1 MMKMTWITRGDFF
14 GGLTAAVVA
23 LPLALAFGVASGAG
37 AAAGLYGAIA
47 VGFFA
52 ALFGG
57 TPSQISGPTG
67 PMTVVMAA
75 ILMQTIAAAPD
86 AGMAIAFTTVILAG
100 LIQIGAGVLR
110 LGRYFVM
117 VPFPVVSGFMSGIG
131 VIIVLLEIGPLLG
144 AAHYSNPLDALMALP
159 VTFEQ
164 IAWDAAV
171 LGLGTLCLL
180 FLWPSRFQ
188 VLPAPLMAL
197 VAFALFSLGGPFAEV
212 ERIGEIPRGL
222 PTVIWPVLSLDLL
235 PTIIGSA
242 CLLAA
247 LGSIDSLLTSLV
259 ADNLTR
265 TQHDS
270 DRELIGQG
278 IGNCFSGLI
287 GGLPGAGATMR
298 TLVNIRLGG
307 RTRASGMFHSILL
320 AALMLGAAPL
330 GEAIPLA
337 VLAGILMKT
346 GFDIIDWSFFR
357 RIRRIPL
364 FASALM
370 CFVLVVTVTVDL
382 ITAVAIGVF
391 IANLETLHRLS
402 ELQVK
407 SFRTGRSSQE
417 LPELSETEQ
426 TVLDGAEGRI
436 LLYQLQGFMSY
447 GLSRGIAR
455 HFSQLSDHEVMIL
468 DFTQVSHLDLSAALT
483 LTELIEDAQQRH
495 REVLLAGLTGS
506 IVHSMRATE
515 LQSLV
520 APEHRF
526 DQRAAAIAYAATMI
540 DHSHA
545 RQSDLQ
551 SAI

>member
-1 MMKMTWITRGDFF
+1 MNVISRGDFF

-57 TPSQISGPTG
+57 TPSQVSGPTG

-75 ILMQTIAAAPD
+75 ILTQTIAQDPTN
-86 AGMAIAFTTVILAG
+86 GMAIAFTTVMLAG
-100 LIQIGAGVLR
+100 LLQIIAGKLK

-131 VIIVLLEIGPLLG
+131 IIIILLEIGPLIG
-144 AAHYSNPLDALMALP
+144 GDHYSNPLAALLALP
-159 VTFEQ
+159 LTMSQ
-164 IAWDAAV
+164 LSWDAAF
-171 LGLGTLCLL
+171 LGLGTLVLL
-180 FLWPSRFQ
+180 FLWPNRFQ
-188 VLPAPLMAL
+188 VLPAPLIAL
-197 VAFALFSLGGPFAEV
+197 IAFALFSLGSPFDGV

-222 PTVIWPVLSLDLL
+222 PDLHLPYIAVDLL
-235 PTIIGSA
+235 PAIVGSA
-242 CLLAA
+242 FLLAA

-278 IGNCFSGLI
+278 IGNCVAGLI

-307 RTRASGMFHSILL
+307 RTRISGMLHSVLL
-320 AALMLGAAPL
+320 TILMLGAAPL

-337 VLAGILMKT
+337 VLAGILLKT
-346 GFDIIDWSFFR
+346 GFDIIDWSFLR
-357 RIRRIPL
+357 RLHRVPV

-370 CFVLVVTVTVDL
+370 LVVLVVTVTVDL

-391 IANLETLHRLS
+391 VANLETLYRLS
-402 ELQVK
+402 EMQLKNLVV
-407 SFRTGRSSQE
+407 GASSEELHDLSAQE
-417 LPELSETEQ
+417 EALLKQ
-426 TVLDGAEGRI
+426 AEGKI
-436 LLYQLQGFMSY
+436 LVYQLDGFMSY

-455 HFSQLSDHEVMIL
+455 HFSQFSDHQVLII
-468 DFTQVSHLDLSAALT
+468 DFSAVSHVDLSAALT
-483 LTELIEDAQQRH
+483 LTEMVEDSKIRH
-495 REVLLAGLTGS
+495 RDVMLSGMSVA
-506 IVHSMRATE
+506 V
-515 LQSLV
+515 LQSLK
-520 APEHRF
+520 ATDIDQLIPLEDRF
-526 DQRAAAIAYAATMI
+526 TDRALAIEAAIDRLPGMPSI
-540 DHSHA
+540 
-545 RQSDLQ
+545 QSGFG
-551 SAI
+551 SAV

>member
-1 MMKMTWITRGDFF
+1 MQIISRGDFF

-47 VGFFA
+47 AGFFA

-57 TPSQISGPTG
+57 TPSQVTGPTG

-75 ILMQTIAAAPD
+75 ILTQTIAQSPEN
-86 AGMAIAFTTVILAG
+86 GLAIGFTTVILAG
-100 LIQIGAGVLR
+100 LIQMAAGFLK

-131 VIIVLLEIGPLLG
+131 VIIILLEIGPLLG
-144 AAHYSNPLDALMALP
+144 APHLNNPLDALLALP
-159 VTFEQ
+159 VTLSN
-164 IAWDAAV
+164 WSGDAAF
-171 LGLGTLCLL
+171 LGLGTLALL
-180 FLWPSRFQ
+180 FLWPNRFQ

-197 VAFALFSLGGPFAEV
+197 IAFSFFSLGAPFDAV

-222 PTVIWPVLSLDLL
+222 PELHWPAISLDLL
-235 PTIIGSA
+235 STIVGSA
-242 CLLAA
+242 FLLAA

-259 ADNLTR
+259 ADNVTR

-278 IGNCFSGLI
+278 IGNAVAGLV
-287 GGLPGAGATMR
+287 GGLPSAGATMR

-307 RTRASGMFHSILL
+307 RSRMSGMLHSIIL

-337 VLAGILMKT
+337 VLAGILLKT
-346 GFDIIDWSFFR
+346 GFDIIDWSFLTR
-357 RIRRIPL
+357 LHRVPL

-370 CFVLVVTVTVDL
+370 LVVFVTTVTVDL

-391 IANLETLHRLS
+391 VANLETLYRLS
-402 ELQVK
+402 EMQLK
-407 SFRTGRSSQE
+407 DFKAGRSSA
-417 LPELSETEQ
+417 ELSGLSAEEESL
-426 TVLDGAEGRI
+426 LDQSEGRI
-436 LLYQLQGFMSY
+436 LVYQLTGFMSY

-455 HFSQLSDHEVMIL
+455 HFSQLSDHQVLII
-468 DFTQVSHLDLSAALT
+468 DFSQVTHLDLSAALT
-483 LTELIEDAQQRH
+483 LTEMIEDSKDQSH
-495 REVLLAGLTGS
+495 DVLISGLEGPLLAST
-506 IVHSMRATE
+506 RAT
-515 LQSLV
+515 
-520 APEHRF
+520 
-526 DQRAAAIAYAATMI
+526 
-540 DHSHA
+540 
-545 RQSDLQ
+545 DLQ
-551 SAI
+551 ELIQPQWRYATRIEAIQGALNLLYASPSRRSDWQSAL

>member
-1 MMKMTWITRGDFF
+1 MNVISRGDFF

-57 TPSQISGPTG
+57 TPSQVSGPTG

-75 ILMQTIAAAPD
+75 ILTQTIAQDPTN
-86 AGMAIAFTTVILAG
+86 GMAIAFTTVMLAG
-100 LIQIGAGVLR
+100 LLQIIAGKLK

-131 VIIVLLEIGPLLG
+131 IIIILLEIGPLIG
-144 AAHYSNPLDALMALP
+144 GDHYSNPLAALLALP
-159 VTFEQ
+159 LTLSQ
-164 IAWDAAV
+164 LSWDAAF
-171 LGLGTLCLL
+171 LGLGTLVLL
-180 FLWPSRFQ
+180 FLWPNRFQ

-197 VAFALFSLGGPFAEV
+197 IAFALFSLGSPFDGV

-222 PTVIWPVLSLDLL
+222 PDLHLPYIAVDLL
-235 PTIIGSA
+235 PAIVGSA
-242 CLLAA
+242 FLLAA

-278 IGNCFSGLI
+278 IGNCVAGLI

-307 RTRASGMFHSILL
+307 RTRISGMLHSVLL
-320 AALMLGAAPL
+320 AILMLGAAPL

-337 VLAGILMKT
+337 VLAGILLKT
-346 GFDIIDWSFFR
+346 GFDIIDWSFLCR
-357 RIRRIPL
+357 LHRVPV

-370 CFVLVVTVTVDL
+370 LVVLVVTVTVDL

-391 IANLETLHRLS
+391 VANLETLYRLS
-402 ELQVK
+402 EMQLTNLVA
-407 SFRTGRSSQE
+407 GASSEELHNLSAQE
-417 LPELSETEQ
+417 EALLKQ
-426 TVLDGAEGRI
+426 AEGEI
-436 LLYQLQGFMSY
+436 LVYQLDGFMSY

-455 HFSQLSDHEVMIL
+455 HFSQFSDHQVLII
-468 DFTQVSHLDLSAALT
+468 DFSEVSHVDLSAALT
-483 LTELIEDAQQRH
+483 LTEMVEDSKIRH
-495 REVLLAGLTGS
+495 RDVMLSGMSAA
-506 IVHSMRATE
+506 V
-515 LQSLV
+515 LQSLK
-520 APEHRF
+520 ATDIDQLIPLGDRF
-526 DQRAAAIAYAATMI
+526 TDRALAIEAAINRLPGMPSI
-540 DHSHA
+540 
-545 RQSDLQ
+545 QSGFG
-551 SAI
+551 SAV

>member
-1 MMKMTWITRGDFF
+1 MNVISRGDFF

-57 TPSQISGPTG
+57 TPSQVSGPTG

-75 ILMQTIAAAPD
+75 ILTQTIAQDPTN
-86 AGMAIAFTTVILAG
+86 GMAIAFTTVMLAG
-100 LIQIGAGVLR
+100 LLQIIAGKLK

-131 VIIVLLEIGPLLG
+131 IIIILLEIGPLIG
-144 AAHYSNPLDALMALP
+144 GDHYSNPLAALLALP
-159 VTFEQ
+159 LTMSQ
-164 IAWDAAV
+164 LSWDAAF
-171 LGLGTLCLL
+171 LGLGTLVLL
-180 FLWPSRFQ
+180 FLWPNRFQ
-188 VLPAPLMAL
+188 VLPAPLIAL
-197 VAFALFSLGGPFAEV
+197 IAFALFSLGSPFDGV

-222 PTVIWPVLSLDLL
+222 PDLHLPYIAVDLL
-235 PTIIGSA
+235 PAIVGSA
-242 CLLAA
+242 FLLAA

-265 TQHDS
+265 SQHDS

-278 IGNCFSGLI
+278 IGNCVAGLI

-307 RTRASGMFHSILL
+307 RTRISGMLHSVLL
-320 AALMLGAAPL
+320 TILMLGAAPL

-337 VLAGILMKT
+337 VLAGILLKT
-346 GFDIIDWSFFR
+346 GFDIIDWSFLR
-357 RIRRIPL
+357 RLHRVPV

-370 CFVLVVTVTVDL
+370 LVVLVVTVTVDL

-391 IANLETLHRLS
+391 VANLETLYRLS
-402 ELQVK
+402 EMQLKNLVV
-407 SFRTGRSSQE
+407 GASSEELHDLSAQE
-417 LPELSETEQ
+417 EALLKQ
-426 TVLDGAEGRI
+426 AEGKI
-436 LLYQLQGFMSY
+436 LVYQLDGFMSY

-455 HFSQLSDHEVMIL
+455 HFSQFSDHQVLII
-468 DFTQVSHLDLSAALT
+468 DFSAVSHVDLSAALT
-483 LTELIEDAQQRH
+483 LTEMVEDSKIRH
-495 REVLLAGLTGS
+495 RDVMLSGMSVA
-506 IVHSMRATE
+506 V
-515 LQSLV
+515 LQSLK
-520 APEHRF
+520 ATDIDQLIPLEDRF
-526 DQRAAAIAYAATMI
+526 TDRALAIEAAIDRLPGMPSI
-540 DHSHA
+540 
-545 RQSDLQ
+545 QSGFG
-551 SAI
+551 SAV